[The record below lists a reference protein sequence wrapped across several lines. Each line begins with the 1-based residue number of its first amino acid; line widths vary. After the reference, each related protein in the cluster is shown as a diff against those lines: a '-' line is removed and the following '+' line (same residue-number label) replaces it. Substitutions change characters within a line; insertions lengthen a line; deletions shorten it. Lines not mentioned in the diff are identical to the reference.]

1 MGAEGVIIAKM
12 NAIVDDDIIKAL
24 YKASQAGVKIQL
36 IIRGV
41 CCLRPGV
48 EGISENIRVISII
61 GKYLEHARIFYFKH
75 STPQTYISSA
85 DWMPRN
91 LLRRIELLTPVA
103 EEEAS
108 NKLIQILQLQ
118 MSDNTL
124 AYELQNDGNYVKVP
138 HESSSI
144 INSHQIVETTT
155 NKIYNSAKKQSPN
168 YMQQLTSRLFKE
180 S

>member
-1 MGAEGVIIAKM
+1 M
-12 NAIVDDDIIKAL
+12 NALVDDDIIRAL
-24 YKASQAGVKIQL
+24 YKASQSGVKIQL

-75 STPQTYISSA
+75 SAPQTYISSA

-91 LLRRIELLTPVA
+91 LLRRIELLTPIA
-103 EEEAS
+103 GEEAS
-108 NKLIQILQLQ
+108 GKLLQILQLQ
-118 MSDNTL
+118 ISDNDL
-124 AYELQNDGNYVKVP
+124 AHELQSDGTYTKVT
-138 HESSSI
+138 HEGNNA
-144 INSHQIVETTT
+144 INSQQIVENAT
-155 NKIYNSAKKQSPN
+155 NKVYNSAKKQSPN